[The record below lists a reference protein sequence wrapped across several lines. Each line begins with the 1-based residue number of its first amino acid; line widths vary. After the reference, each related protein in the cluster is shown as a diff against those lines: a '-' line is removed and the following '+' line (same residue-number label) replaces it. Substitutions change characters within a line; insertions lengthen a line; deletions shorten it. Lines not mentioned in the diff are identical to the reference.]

1 MLSVQT
7 LFRGTLVNP
16 SLRGSIDGIT
26 MTNLTMGTLV
36 LGFYR
41 GVLTE
46 LYEAYK
52 KMDANPAQGRLLL
65 CGNALRNNPLL
76 RSLCAELFG
85 REACLTDRK
94 EETATGAALLAM
106 RSRKF

>member
-1 MLSVQT
+1 
-7 LFRGTLVNP
+7 
-16 SLRGSIDGIT
+16 

-41 GVLTE
+41 GVLME
-46 LYEAYK
+46 LYEAYQ
-52 KMDANPAQGRLLL
+52 KMDADPAQGRLLL

-94 EETATGAALLAM
+94 EETATGVALLARFAAPKRGCQSAAEYGTM
-106 RSRKF
+106 ENM